1 MLAPVLSHN
10 KIHIICTLMSK
21 FASRLFVYFIKCMT
35 DFFKTQRSDSLD
47 WFSAWFSELVS
58 G

>member
-1 MLAPVLSHN
+1 
-10 KIHIICTLMSK
+10 
-21 FASRLFVYFIKCMT
+21 MT